1 MKISLNF
8 LAIFILFFGLNP
20 IKSQTVDDY
29 IKKAGQLQKSGDID
43 QAIEVMSKAVEKFPQ
58 SALGYSYYGLFTGMK
73 AGKTKD
79 YMEAFKFVNESFQR
93 LDKAISL
100 EARNPTVRL
109 HRGIM
114 GISIPE
120 FLGKLDLGISDLEFN
135 IRMSKESPGKLSKD
149 VLLATYQ
156 YLAQGYQK
164 KKENQKAISAW
175 KEIIKIAPESDLAK
189 KAEENIK
196 KLSAVEPDKTKE
208 K

>member
-1 MKISLNF
+1 MKTCLIF
-8 LAIFILFFGLNP
+8 LGVLILIFGLNT
-20 IKSQTVDDY
+20 IQSQTVDEY

-58 SALGYSYYGLFTGMK
+58 SAIAYSYFGLFTGMK

-79 YMEAFKFVNESFQR
+79 YMEAFKYVNESFQR

-135 IRMSKESPGKLSKD
+135 IRMEKESPGTLSKD
-149 VLLATYQ
+149 VLLTTYQ

-164 KKENQKAISAW
+164 KKETQKAISAW
-175 KEIIKIAPESDLAK
+175 KEIIKIAPGSDLAK
-189 KAEENIK
+189 KAAENIK
-196 KLSAVEPDKTKE
+196 KLSAIEPDKTTE